1 MTPPPPP
8 AFLAAALV
16 ATLAAALLAGCVE
29 PRFFAEENP
38 PRLSA
43 WKLFRQDGPR
53 LLPSEQ
59 SLVFAPVNPLFSDYA
74 GKLRTMWL
82 PAGRRARIENGEL
95 AFPVGSVLS
104 KTFYYP
110 RGEGGAVLASAG
122 NAAELDRRRHR
133 IIETRLL
140 ARRDDGWHAMA
151 YVWNDEQSEAF
162 LRVAGASVPLG
173 LQRQDSPERI
183 DSPERTNSP
192 ERNNSLGRDKSKVEE
207 FVYFV
212 PNQNQCA
219 GCHVTEHPDG
229 PLRPLGA
236 VPDQLAATLAA
247 SADPAIAAANGS
259 TSGHPSQSS
268 QLQAMRARGWL
279 DIVPGPAQPPS
290 AAASW
295 KDGSASLETRAKA
308 YLNIHCGHCHNP
320 EGAADTSALVLD
332 GRHRNLVELGVC
344 KSPVAAGGG
353 AGGLLFNIHPGE
365 PERSILLYRMAS
377 AEPDE
382 MMPELG
388 RSLPHA
394 EGIALIRDWVAAMP
408 GGCPEPARALG
419 S

>member
-1 MTPPPPP
+1 MTPSPLT
-8 AFLAAALV
+8 ALLAAA
-16 ATLAAALLAGCVE
+16 LAAALLAGCAE
-29 PRFFAEENP
+29 PRFFTEENP
-38 PRLSA
+38 PRLSD

-82 PAGRRARIENGEL
+82 PAGGQARIENGEL

-110 RGEGGAVLASAG
+110 RGEDGKLLDAGAETAG
-122 NAAELDRRRHR
+122 DATELDRRQHR
-133 IIETRLL
+133 VIETRLL
-140 ARRDDGWHAMA
+140 ARRDDGWHAMT

-162 LRVAGASVPLG
+162 LRVAGASVPVS
-173 LQRQDSPERI
+173 LQRRDSLERGN
-183 DSPERTNSP
+183 SLERKNSP
-192 ERNNSLGRDKSKVEE
+192 EQKNSNLEE

-236 VPDQLAATLAA
+236 VPEQLAAARDT
-247 SADPAIAAANGS
+247 DPAIV
-259 TSGHPSQSS
+259 TTMGHPPDSS
-268 QLQAMRARGWL
+268 QLQAMQARGWL
-279 DIVPGPAQPPS
+279 AAAPAPPP
-290 AAASW
+290 AVAASW
-295 KDGSASLETRAKA
+295 KDRSASLEARAGA
-308 YLNIHCGHCHNP
+308 YLNIHCGHCHNR

-332 GRHRNLVELGVC
+332 GGHRSPVELGVC

-353 AGGLLFNIHPGE
+353 AGELLFNIHPGK
-365 PERSILLYRMAS
+365 PEQSILLYRMAS

-388 RSLPHA
+388 RSLPHG
-394 EGIALIRDWVAAMP
+394 EGIALLRDWIAAMP

-419 S
+419 NG